1 MIYFKYTKNLIKKD
15 VYIIGANTS
24 FKFLRNISSARRQIF
39 KCFAE
44 IGSNLS
50 LLKKKILQKRLTF
63 KRETRCSPSK
73 FDGKYFNF
81 VWFLVC
87 EFRHDSI

>member
-1 MIYFKYTKNLIKKD
+1 MSKD
-15 VYIIGANTS
+15 N
-24 FKFLRNISSARRQIF
+24 
-39 KCFAE
+39 AE
-44 IGSNLS
+44 R
-50 LLKKKILQKRLTF
+50 KKIKPVSQFSPQNNESAAIKA
-63 KRETRCSPSK
+63 KTRCSPSK